1 MRRKPAPLGLCAGNQ
16 AQPNSACALAP
27 LTAFR
32 PSPSDTAVGG
42 AAQQFGGFRALHDG
56 KHGAEGVT
64 LNKDASEGA
73 RDGPKGAHPINWA
86 RLWPLTTVLA
96 HGSVDAARLP

>member
-1 MRRKPAPLGLCAGNQ
+1 MEQLRAVH
-16 AQPNSACALAP
+16 AL
-27 LTAFR
+27 LT
-32 PSPSDTAVGG
+32 SPSTHAYEVGWVSNGAVGG

>member
-1 MRRKPAPLGLCAGNQ
+1 MRRKPSA
-16 AQPNSACALAP
+16 AQQRLRIGAAHRL
-27 LTAFR
+27 
-32 PSPSDTAVGG
+32 PSLSNTDTAVGG